1 MKYGIIGKPLIH
13 SFSKPI
19 HESLSSFSY
28 EINELDSNEVSSLLK
43 NRDFLGINVTIP
55 YKQFVIPFL
64 DKIDEQANR
73 IHAVNTIVNRNNIL
87 YGYNTD
93 YGGLKK
99 MILDH
104 KIDIKDKICAILGN
118 GGTHNTS
125 LSLLQDLGAKEI
137 ITATRK
143 KEKGTLTFDE
153 LIKRKDVEVIINTT
167 PVGMYPNN
175 YDRIISLNDFP
186 SLKYVVDVVYNP
198 LRTPLVLEAKE
209 RGIIATGGL
218 EMLINQALIANEIFF
233 LKKNDDSLYKSIY
246 KKIYLNKANIVLIG
260 MPMSG
265 KTTIGKG
272 LAKELN
278 KKFYDLD
285 EEIEKRISLPI
296 KDYFSKY
303 GEEKFREIENEVTK
317 EIAKET
323 NLVISTGGGIIKN
336 KDNIFSLKENGF
348 IVLLNRD
355 DNLLIFDDKRPL
367 TKNKSDYHKLLN
379 ERLPIY
385 RSCCDTIIDNND
397 SIEEAT
403 KKIKEAFDESF
414 NY

>member
-209 RGIIATGGL
+209 KGIIATGGL
-218 EMLINQALIANEIFF
+218 EMLVNQAVIANEIFF
-233 LKKNDDSLYKSIY
+233 SKKNDAEVYKSIY
-246 KKIYLNKANIVLIG
+246 KKIYLNKSNVVLIG
-260 MPMSG
+260 MPMAG
-265 KTTIGKG
+265 KTTIGKV
-272 LAKELN
+272 LAEALN

-285 EEIEKRISLPI
+285 EEIEKRIPLPI
-296 KDYFSKY
+296 KEYFDKY
-303 GEEKFREIENEVTK
+303 GESKFREIENEITK
-317 EIAKET
+317 EISKET

-336 KDNIFSLKENGF
+336 KENIFALKENGY
-348 IVLLNRD
+348 IVFLNRD
-355 DNLLIFDDKRPL
+355 DDLLIYDDKRPL
-367 TKNKSDYHKLLN
+367 TKNKEEYHKLLN
-379 ERLPIY
+379 ERITLY
-385 RSCCDTIIDNND
+385 KKYCDIEIENND
-397 SIEEAT
+397 SFKDTIT
-403 KKIKEAFDESF
+403 RIKEAFDESF